1 MSLAGNGVVA
11 IWHNLLPEFRAE
23 FYEWHNREHMPERLA
38 VPGFRRGRRYRA
50 IEGEPEFFNLYETA
64 HPGILSSPEYL
75 ARLNSPTAWTKR
87 VLPGF
92 RDVSRSLCR
101 VAGSMGVGQ
110 GGVILTRRFDV
121 AAEERAAVATRLTGH
136 VFPEITAL
144 PGITGAHLCLAD
156 EAASGI
162 RTVEASVRTV
172 PTLVPTW
179 IVLIEGVTAP
189 QVKSASETLSAALS
203 AAEVSVPASVAV
215 YQLEISRDNLDAT
228 QGAYGSK

>member
-1 MSLAGNGVVA
+1 MSLTGTGVVA

-50 IEGEPEFFNLYETA
+50 IEGEPEFFNLYETD

-101 VAGSMGVGQ
+101 VAGSVGVGQ
-110 GGVILTRRFDV
+110 GGVMLTRRFDV
-121 AAEERAAVATRLTGH
+121 AAEEQTAVATRLTEH
-136 VFPEITAL
+136 VLSEIAGR
-144 PGITGAHLCLAD
+144 PGITGVHLCLAD

-162 RTVEASVRTV
+162 RTVEAAARVV

-179 IVLIEGVTAP
+179 IVLIEGVSAP
-189 QVKSASETLSAALS
+189 HAKSADERLATALPDATLPAPAAT
-203 AAEVSVPASVAV
+203 AV
-215 YQLEISRDNLDAT
+215 YQLEISRENLGAV
-228 QGAYGSK
+228 QGVTGSR